1 MRSSA
6 LAPATVDRGRPAR
19 MQARG
24 LRSVDRI
31 GGKIMDLGLRGRK
44 ALVTGASKGIGRACA
59 EVLAEEGC
67 DIVLVSRT
75 AGDLEAVRAK
85 IAGEHNVAVRFYAL
99 DLSDSKNVDRLAA
112 ECADTDILVNNA
124 GAIPGGNITQIDEA
138 RWREAWDLKVFGYIN
153 MTRRFYA
160 LMAARRAGVIVNILG
175 AAGENPDFDY
185 VAGSSGNASLM
196 AFTRA
201 MGGTAPRDNLRVV
214 GINPGPVM
222 TERLITLMKTRAQS
236 NFGDPEKW
244 TEYMKP
250 LAFGRAAKPE
260 EIAWMVAFIASDKSG
275 YTTGSIIT
283 IDGGSSSRRS
293 AL

>member
-1 MRSSA
+1 
-6 LAPATVDRGRPAR
+6 
-19 MQARG
+19 
-24 LRSVDRI
+24 
-31 GGKIMDLGLRGRK
+31 MDLGLRGKK

-67 DIVLVSRT
+67 DVVLVSRT
-75 AGDLEAVRAK
+75 AADLEAVRASI
-85 IAGEHNVAVRFYAL
+85 IAKHNIAVRVYPF
-99 DLSDSKNVDRLAA
+99 DLSDSRNIDKLAE
-112 ECADTDILVNNA
+112 ECADTEILVNNA
-124 GAIPGGNITQIDEA
+124 GAIPGGDIDAVDEA
-138 RWREAWDLKVFGYIN
+138 RWRTAWDLKVFGYIN
-153 MTRRFYA
+153 TTRRFYG
-160 LMAARRAGVIVNILG
+160 LMRDRGKGVIVNILG

-185 VAGSSGNASLM
+185 IAGSSGNASLM

-201 MGGTAPRDNLRVV
+201 MGGASPRDGLRVV

-222 TERLITLMKTRAQS
+222 TDRLVTLMRTRAQTQ
-236 NFGDPEKW
+236 FGDAERW

-260 EIAWMVAFIASDKSG
+260 EIGWMAAFLASDLSA

-283 IDGGSSSRRS
+283 IDGGGSSRRS

>member
-1 MRSSA
+1 ME
-6 LAPATVDRGRPAR
+6 
-19 MQARG
+19 
-24 LRSVDRI
+24 
-31 GGKIMDLGLRGRK
+31 LGLRGRK

-59 EVLAEEGC
+59 GALAEEGC
-67 DIVLVSRT
+67 DVVLVSRT
-75 AGDLEAVRAK
+75 AADLEAARAAIVAK
-85 IAGEHNVAVRFYAL
+85 HNVAVRFYPL
-99 DLSDSKNVDRLAA
+99 DLSDSRNVDRLAEA
-112 ECADTDILVNNA
+112 CADTEILINNA
-124 GAIPGGNITQIDEA
+124 GAIPGGDIDAIDEA
-138 RWREAWDLKVFGYIN
+138 RWRTAWDLKVFGYIN

-160 LMAARRAGVIVNILG
+160 LMRERKKGVIINILG

-201 MGGTAPRDNLRVV
+201 MGGTAPRDGLRVV

-222 TERLITLMKTRAQS
+222 TDRLVTLMRTRAQTQ
-236 NFGDPEKW
+236 FGDPERW

-250 LAFGRAAKPE
+250 LSFGRAAKPE
-260 EIAWMVAFIASDKSG
+260 EIGWMAAFLASDLSG

-283 IDGGSSSRRS
+283 IDGGGSSRRS